1 MVGNDYEEKGANKY
15 GLMNKIRNANI
26 EDLQNVVSIHE
37 MAFPEFFLTTLG
49 SKFLKLFYTSVMN
62 HKDGVLLVCENEE
75 RVIGFCA
82 GTMLSSGFNS
92 KLIKSDLWAYMMV
105 SLKIL
110 FTRPKSLIHLM
121 KNISKEESSQG
132 DDGQYAELLSIGVDP
147 TVQRSGG
154 GTALLKALEEE
165 VKARGGEKLSLTTD
179 FNENEKAIG
188 FYKSLGY
195 EPWYDFITYPD
206 RRMYRMIKVL

>member
-1 MVGNDYEEKGANKY
+1 
-15 GLMNKIRNANI
+15 MNRIRLADI
-26 EDLQNVVSIHE
+26 GDIRSVVLIHE
-37 MAFPEFFLTTLG
+37 KAFPDFFLTSLG
-49 SKFLKLFYTSVMN
+49 TEFLKLFYTSVMN

-75 RVIGFCA
+75 KVIGFCA

-92 KLIKSDLWAYMMV
+92 KLIKANLLAYMMA

-110 FTRPKSLIHLM
+110 FTRPKNLIHLM
-121 KNISKEESSQG
+121 KNMSKVESSQG

-154 GTALLKALEEE
+154 GTAMLKALQEE
-165 VKARGGEKLSLTTD
+165 VKTRGGKKLSLATD
-179 FNENEKAIG
+179 FNDNEKAIG

-195 EPWYDFITYPD
+195 EPWYVFVTYPG
-206 RRMYRMIKVL
+206 RRMYRLIKEL

>member
-1 MVGNDYEEKGANKY
+1 
-15 GLMNKIRNANI
+15 MNRIRLADI
-26 EDLQNVVSIHE
+26 GDIRSVVLIHE
-37 MAFPEFFLTTLG
+37 KAFPDFFLTSLG
-49 SKFLKLFYTSVMN
+49 TEFLKLFYTSVMN

-75 RVIGFCA
+75 RMIGFCA

-92 KLIKSDLWAYMMV
+92 KLIKAKLWAYMMA

-110 FTRPKSLIHLM
+110 FTRPVSLLHLM
-121 KNISKEESSQG
+121 KNMSKEELSQG

-154 GTALLKALEEE
+154 GTAMLKALEKE
-165 VKARGGEKLSLTTD
+165 VKARGGKKLSLTTD
-179 FNENEKAIG
+179 FNDNEKAIG

-195 EPWYDFITYPD
+195 ESWYDFVTYPD
-206 RRMYRMIKVL
+206 RRMYRMIKEL